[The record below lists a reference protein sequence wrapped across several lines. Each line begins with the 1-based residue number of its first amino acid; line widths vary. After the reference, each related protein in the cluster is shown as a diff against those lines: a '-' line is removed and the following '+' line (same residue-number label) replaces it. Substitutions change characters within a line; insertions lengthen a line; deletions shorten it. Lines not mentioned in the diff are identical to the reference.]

1 MDKNNAVAVSIANP
15 YTYYDLLALLC
26 YSIHELE
33 QDVQN
38 NLAMYAS
45 SHFSQYIN
53 EANELI
59 QRLFPKSSSV
69 ISGYS
74 SLNWN
79 VFTLLSAMLDNRKD
93 LHGWAVILGLIS
105 LIDTKLPID
114 KNFVTFLEGR
124 NCKVL
129 DDEHAGVSESYY
141 EFKALNCKT
150 KDQYGL
156 ILPNLHCEWSKETSR
171 TMDAVSFNPLSFA
184 LNNHIWVCKNDRWHI
199 TNLYCDFRNTG
210 FNKARIEKEEPFK
223 IVFSPLSKQAP
234 FIINLNKETNL
245 FYVHYLPQYNAI
257 LMERLRRIIDYA
269 IKDKADIVVFPEM
282 MGNDVCIQFCRE
294 YISMAFS
301 EWRPKLFLLPSW
313 EHEEN
318 GKWYNTLYALDR
330 NGDCIFKYNKQHAF
344 CLDKNTPD
352 GTEIVK
358 YFEPIEADGNVY
370 IVHVPGIGR
379 IGMIICADAFE
390 EGYLVRLVKELKIT
404 LLLYPTFTFG
414 KDLMKRVIK
423 YAEVFSCD
431 VIFCN
436 TCAAWDDALEP
447 PENRK
452 ENNSFDSEFVG
463 FYHPAGHKN
472 YEEAAMKKLP
482 FADCKGSV
490 CQGCLFVTKLAKKY
504 NTQFVAS
511 QQIRLEEA

>member
-141 EFKALNCKT
+141 EFKAL
-150 KDQYGL
+150 
-156 ILPNLHCEWSKETSR
+156 
-171 TMDAVSFNPLSFA
+171 
-184 LNNHIWVCKNDRWHI
+184 
-199 TNLYCDFRNTG
+199 
-210 FNKARIEKEEPFK
+210 
-223 IVFSPLSKQAP
+223 
-234 FIINLNKETNL
+234 
-245 FYVHYLPQYNAI
+245 
-257 LMERLRRIIDYA
+257 
-269 IKDKADIVVFPEM
+269 
-282 MGNDVCIQFCRE
+282 
-294 YISMAFS
+294 
-301 EWRPKLFLLPSW
+301 
-313 EHEEN
+313 
-318 GKWYNTLYALDR
+318 
-330 NGDCIFKYNKQHAF
+330 
-344 CLDKNTPD
+344 
-352 GTEIVK
+352 
-358 YFEPIEADGNVY
+358 
-370 IVHVPGIGR
+370 
-379 IGMIICADAFE
+379 
-390 EGYLVRLVKELKIT
+390 
-404 LLLYPTFTFG
+404 